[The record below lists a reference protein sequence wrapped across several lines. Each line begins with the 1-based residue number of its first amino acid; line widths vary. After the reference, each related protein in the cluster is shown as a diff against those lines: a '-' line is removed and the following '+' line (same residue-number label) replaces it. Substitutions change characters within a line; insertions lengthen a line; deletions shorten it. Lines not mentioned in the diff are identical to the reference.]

1 MKATTSLVIAAVV
14 VGCAA
19 VAHAD
24 LDLSYIGAFR
34 ALAGTPQVY
43 GGGLAF
49 YPLGD
54 GGNGSLFVS
63 DSPVGTGKEIFE
75 LNIPSLVISSD
86 VNDLNLAATLQ
97 SFDVGTTPNGMVWR
111 STDGL
116 LYVSSAA
123 SGSASVHYRYISTD
137 GTGESTERSGPA
149 WNEGGNGLTQLPD
162 AWASGFAGGKNLMM
176 VGKRYGPRLAA
187 VDPWNDPVS
196 DLPLLVYQSGHEV
209 TDYDY
214 NDAHHAVQWVSVG
227 GESNIIISG
236 KDTSAAAATLWF
248 CRTEDLE
255 SPVNLYDPQPY
266 KIESVQSRL
275 FAGQELFGLA
285 YDADNQIL
293 YGYEGGWNKVGVV
306 HAWQVADDPPTAV
319 ADLAAGAPSD
329 WFMITLSWTAP
340 SDDHPAAGPAA
351 AYDIRYSESPID
363 PNNWDAA
370 TQCTGEPTPSAPGQ
384 TESFAVTGLSA
395 ATTYYFA
402 VTSADAGGHVSGL
415 SNVATAT
422 TDALDV
428 AAPDA
433 VADLSIDDVRPNRVS
448 LSWTASGDDGVV
460 GQAGAYDLRYH
471 TAPIDGVSWADATPV
486 AGVPTPQAPGSGETF
501 TVTGLDPNTAYWF
514 ALKVGD
520 EVPNWSGLSN
530 VVSAGT
536 PEADLTAPDAVTDLA
551 LAATHIQAAY
561 LTWTAPADTGAAGMG
576 TYDVRYATAPID
588 PNTWDA
594 AMQAAGEPTP
604 APPGSSEQFVVT
616 GLDPNTTYY
625 FALTTAD
632 LAEPPN
638 VSGLSNVV
646 SGTTLPP
653 IEPVVVSNPWIVNDR
668 VADCRNRSTLGA
680 TFYKAYTPDGV
691 IEPTTNQQ
699 RVINSYNNF
708 KRRYYHWADQ
718 PPNYSDV
725 VSNLN
730 VFGWALCGRHANAS
744 CEILQAIEDHGA
756 FGIGTRMIA
765 LPGHWIY
772 EANYDGAWHAFCTM
786 TTMYVYEDAGCTTIA
801 SCEDIKNNHSL
812 MLSPYCTCPGYLLCG
827 DTPEWYVGAIDSYSP
842 SGAGGASTAH
852 SMDMALR
859 MGEAFTRTWQAWP
872 GQHPPSVTDADSVPG
887 VDPPYHHEC
896 QHDWK
901 DSVNWPYWEPYGLV
915 DPAIAGTKATYR
927 RWSNGTYVLEPDFRS
942 AGYQACLD
950 SSSNIATYNDDALT
964 PDLHVAAVDAPAEVV
979 FHLDSPFYLTDAW
992 VDGSFVRADSG
1003 DVNRIY
1009 VSTNGTSWTQV
1020 WENSAT
1026 GTTLLEG
1033 LSLGGQVY
1041 ATFGYWVKVELQAD
1055 GAITDAGVSD
1065 LTITTVFEHNK
1076 GAMAYLDKGIN
1087 HITVTLDNP
1096 EDLASG
1102 AAFRVTYK
1110 WKEYGGAGWTIEQ
1123 TDEQYITASPT
1134 TYTITTGG
1142 TKVPR
1147 TESIELAVTPP
1158 PAPDTTA
1165 PAPIMDLAAT
1175 NPDATTIDL
1184 TWTAPG
1190 DDWDSGRATAYDV
1203 RYAESVITE
1212 ESWSSATAVA
1222 GVPAPQT
1229 AGLTEYL
1236 TVTGLNPSTTYYLA
1250 IKTRDEGGNISG
1262 LSNVVSETTTAPD
1275 VTAPAAIVDLA
1286 AATST
1291 QSGAV
1296 DLSWTAPGDD
1306 GMTGT
1311 AASYDVRYSES
1322 AITEGTWSAATPVA
1336 GVPSPQAGGSPEQ
1349 LTVDGLTLGQ
1359 TYYFGIKTSDE
1370 VPNES
1375 ALSNVASAMAARLG
1389 EVVLQEG
1396 LGGYTG
1402 CADNYFYAND
1412 PDRNRG
1418 TSELLRV
1425 TGYADYGAE
1434 MQRAIVKFDLSS
1446 IASGTVITN
1455 ATLWLY
1461 SFNPVQVKGS
1471 TGFYGA
1477 YRLTGDWNELTS
1489 TWNAPWSSPG
1499 GDFEGVPDA
1508 TAPKRSS
1515 AEAPCWYSFDV
1526 TARVQGWINAGSGN
1540 YGWLIKCTDE
1550 YLHNQDEF
1558 YALDTANAQYR
1569 PKLVVTD
1576 LSAGPALVSSDPA
1589 ADGTLC
1595 KMQNN
1600 VLLLTFDGP
1609 IALPDGNAPALSI
1622 YGGGW
1627 DEGDAFGYSLEPDG
1641 VTLRAVE
1648 EGPMLTD
1655 QTWYRITPGVGFG
1668 VQVFGFDLCTLF
1680 GDANNSGR
1688 VTTADYS
1695 EVKAHMGE
1703 YTDAR
1708 CDLNGSGRVTTADYS
1723 VVKSNMSHRIPA
1735 KP

>member
-1 MKATTSLVIAAVV
+1 MRSTISLL
-14 VGCAA
+14 VGLALLTACNPCLADI
-19 VAHAD
+19 VALKRDAD
-24 LDLSYIGAFR
+24 LSVTRGLDATFQNAISAATITVYSGPDAAIDADLYIDTGWAQQNLYKNTGALGLTKQNVPALFKFDVLSLPGFLGGSVVRSELRIYYPAGNSGFSNTGYVISFDWAEGNKDGDYGDYPGLPPAAPGVTGAHPAGLNTGAYQDADGLPESDPNHGPVASWAGNDYFTPAKDSSAETVGRTTYGYTDPLPDGNNPSYDGFVVMDVSEFVGLWAE
-34 ALAGTPQVY
+34 GTPNY
-43 GGGLAF
+43 GF
-49 YPLGD
+49 CVD
-54 GGNGSLFVS
+54 SVGNYRAYLSENTIGPDFQPTLFVEYLPHG
-63 DSPVGTGKEIFE
+63 D
-75 LNIPSLVISSD
+75 
-86 VNDLNLAATLQ
+86 
-97 SFDVGTTPNGMVWR
+97 PN
-111 STDGL
+111 
-116 LYVSSAA
+116 
-123 SGSASVHYRYISTD
+123 
-137 GTGESTERSGPA
+137 P
-149 WNEGGNGLTQLPD
+149 
-162 AWASGFAGGKNLMM
+162 
-176 VGKRYGPRLAA
+176 
-187 VDPWNDPVS
+187 
-196 DLPLLVYQSGHEV
+196 V
-209 TDYDY
+209 TDL
-214 NDAHHAVQWVSVG
+214 AVG
-227 GESNIIISG
+227 N
-236 KDTSAAAATLWF
+236 
-248 CRTEDLE
+248 
-255 SPVNLYDPQPY
+255 P
-266 KIESVQSRL
+266 
-275 FAGQELFGLA
+275 
-285 YDADNQIL
+285 
-293 YGYEGGWNKVGVV
+293 
-306 HAWQVADDPPTAV
+306 
-319 ADLAAGAPSD
+319 D
-329 WFMITLSWTAP
+329 WFRLDLTWTAP
-340 SDDHPAAGPAA
+340 SAVPPGPVAS
-351 AYDIRYSESPID
+351 YDIRYSTSTIDEGNWDSATPID
-363 PNNWDAA
+363 
-370 TQCTGEPTPSAPGQ
+370 GEPVPANPGE
-384 TESFAVTGLSA
+384 TESLVVNDLDPE
-395 ATTYYFA
+395 TTYYFA
-402 VTSADAGGHVSGL
+402 MKCIDAIGTVSAL
-415 SNVATAT
+415 SNVASGT
-422 TDALDV
+422 TDPLDTV
-428 AAPDA
+428 PPSA
-433 VADLSIDDVRPNRVS
+433 VADLNVADTKPNYVD
-448 LSWTASGDDGVV
+448 LAWTAPGDDGST
-460 GQAGAYDLRYH
+460 GTATEYDLRYS
-471 TAPIDGVSWADATPV
+471 TSPIDEGNFASAVS
-486 AGVPTPQAPGSGETF
+486 VPTSAPQSAG
-501 TVTGLDPNTAYWF
+501 GLESISIHGLTPSQIYYF
-514 ALKVGD
+514 AIKTRD
-520 EVPNWSGLSN
+520 EVPNWSTLSN
-530 VVSAGT
+530 VASTTTLA
-536 PEADLTAPDAVTDLA
+536 ADLLPPLAVDDLQV
-551 LAATHIQAAY
+551 AAMHIHAAY
-561 LTWTAPADTGAAGMG
+561 LTWTAPADQGTAG
-576 TYDVRYATAPID
+576 TASYDIRYSTSTIDD
-588 PNTWDA
+588 PNWDSA
-594 AMQAAGEPTP
+594 TQCIGEPTP
-604 APPGSSEQFVVT
+604 SDPGMTDQFTVT
-616 GLDPNTTYY
+616 GLDPDTTYY
-625 FALTTAD
+625 FAIKTAD
-632 LAEPPN
+632 YAEPAN
-638 VSGLSNVV
+638 VSALSNVPD
-646 SGTTLPP
+646 GTTMPP
-653 IEPVVVSNPWIVNDR
+653 VEPAVVANPWIVNDR

-680 TFYKAYTPDGV
+680 TFYKSYTPAGV
-691 IEPTTNQQ
+691 VEPTTNEQ
-699 RVINSYNNF
+699 RAINSYNNF

-718 PPNYSDV
+718 PPNMSDV

-744 CEILQAIEDHGA
+744 CEVLQAIEDHGS
-756 FGIGTRMIA
+756 FGIGTRVIG

-772 EANYDGAWHAFCTM
+772 EAEYDGSWHAFCTM
-786 TTMYVYEDAGCTTIA
+786 TTMYTYDRSIPPKVTSCAQYDAD
-801 SCEDIKNNHSL
+801 ESL
-812 MLSPYCTCPGYLLCG
+812 MLNAVGEGRACPGFLLCG
-827 DTPEWYVGAIDSYSP
+827 DSPEWYADAMHSYSP
-842 SGAGGASTAH
+842 SGAGGALTAH
-852 SMDMALR
+852 SMDMDLR

-872 GQHPPSVTDADSVPG
+872 GQHPPSVSNADSVPG
-887 VDPPYHHEC
+887 ADPPYHHEC

-901 DSVNWPYWEPYGLV
+901 DYVNWPYWEPYGLV
-915 DPAIAGTKATYR
+915 DAAIAGTKATYR
-927 RWSNGTYVLEPDFRS
+927 RWSNGTYVLAPDFRS

-964 PDLHVAAVDAPAEVV
+964 PDLHVATVDTPAEVV
-979 FHLDSPFYLTDAW
+979 FYLDSPFYLTDAW

-1055 GAITDAGVSD
+1055 GSIADAGVSD
-1065 LTITTVFEHNK
+1065 LAITTVFEHNK

-1110 WKEYGGAGWTIEQ
+1110 WKEYDGANWTIDQ

-1142 TKVPR
+1142 AKVPR

-1165 PAPIMDLAAT
+1165 PAPIVDLAAL

-1212 ESWSSATAVA
+1212 ETWSTATPVA

-1236 TVTGLNPSTTYYLA
+1236 TVTGLNSSTTYSFA

-1291 QSGAV
+1291 ESGAV

-1311 AASYDVRYSES
+1311 AVSYDVRYSES
-1322 AITEGTWSAATPVA
+1322 VITEGTWSAATPVA
-1336 GVPSPQAGGSPEQ
+1336 GVPSPQAGGSAEQ

-1375 ALSNVASAMAARLG
+1375 GLSNVASAMAARLG

-1425 TGYADYGAE
+1425 TGYADYAGE
-1434 MQRAIVKFDLSS
+1434 MQRSIVKFDVSS
-1446 IASGTVITN
+1446 IPSGTVITN

-1477 YRLTGDWNELTS
+1477 YRLTQDWNELTS
-1489 TWNAPWSSPG
+1489 TWNVPWTTSG

-1508 TAPKRSS
+1508 TAPKQS
-1515 AEAPCWYSFDV
+1515 ATAAPCWYSFDV
-1526 TARVQGWINAGSGN
+1526 TARVQGWINAPSGN

-1550 YLHNQDEF
+1550 MLHNQDEF
-1558 YALDTANAQYR
+1558 YALDTANASYR

-1576 LSAGPALVSSDPA
+1576 LSAGPALVSSDPV

-1595 KMQNN
+1595 KTQNN

-1627 DEGDAFGYSLEPDG
+1627 EEGDAFGYSIEPDG

-1655 QTWYRITPGVGFG
+1655 LTWYRITPGVGFG

-1695 EVKAHMGE
+1695 VVKAHMTE

-1723 VVKSNMSHRIPA
+1723 VVKSNISHRTPA